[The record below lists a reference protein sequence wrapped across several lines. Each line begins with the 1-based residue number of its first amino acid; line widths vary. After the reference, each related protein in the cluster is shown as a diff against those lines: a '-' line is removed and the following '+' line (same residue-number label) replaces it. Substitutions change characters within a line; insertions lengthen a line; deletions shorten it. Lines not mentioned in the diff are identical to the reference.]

1 MGMGLIERA
10 LAACVLGALLMLVE
24 LPAAQAGEAVTLQ
37 LKWLHQFQF
46 AGYYAALDQGYYAEA
61 GLDVTLREGGPEVDA
76 ELEVAE
82 GRAQYGIG
90 NSNLVLAR
98 AAGRPFV
105 ALAVVLQHSPEILLT
120 RRQPDIASLSDLAGK
135 RLMDAPLSV
144 AVAAMLTR
152 SGIDVA
158 ALPRVPNRGN
168 AGDLL
173 DGKADMMVAYSTN
186 EPFAFERVGRP
197 YMAFSPRAVGVDFYG
212 DTLFTTEQE
221 VRDHPDRAAALRA
234 ASLRGW
240 QYAMQHP
247 VEMVESILAHHGG
260 NREQLLFEAQEME
273 RLMQP
278 ELVPLG
284 EMNPERW
291 RRIAQVFAES
301 GLLPPGFDVAPL
313 LYRPEGAV
321 IPAGL
326 VWGMAALGVAVLLST
341 LAVLRMARLRR
352 GLQQSEARF
361 RTLVEDSPVGIF
373 HYDSDLV
380 ITYVNATFAAIMCS
394 APDRLLGLSMHN
406 LRDQGPL
413 PAIRAP
419 LDGRRGRYEG
429 PYRSSLSGRDLLV
442 SMTCAP
448 LRDSDGTVTGG
459 IGIVEDITERVAA
472 DSERRTLLQAV
483 EQSPVAVVVTD
494 VGGTIRF
501 VNRAFEVNT
510 GYGRDEV
517 VGQNPRLLQGGDK
530 SAEEY
535 AELWRTITGGGVWS
549 GEFHNRRKDN
559 SLYWE
564 RAVIAPVRDSS
575 GTIVQFVGVK
585 EDITEKRAHDEEMR
599 RLVAHLTEAN
609 TELER
614 FAYVASHDLREP
626 LRTVASF
633 SQLLKRRYH
642 GKLDAEAD
650 EFIDLVVGAASR
662 MHALIGDLLTYSRVT
677 GKGSPFAPVDSAAV
691 CVLALSNL
699 RESIEE
705 AAATVDIQPLPGVT
719 ADEVQLMQL
728 FQNLIG
734 NAIKFRRSG
743 HPPTITVSCS
753 GGVFAVA
760 DDGIGIAHTDQD
772 IYEIFRRLN
781 SAETYPGTGVGLA
794 ICKRIVQRHGGR
806 LWHEPRPGGGTVFR
820 FTLEAEQ
827 PVG

>member
-1 MGMGLIERA
+1 MVCKGHVLAA
-10 LAACVLGALLMLVE
+10 LAAWALLL
-24 LPAAQAGEAVTLQ
+24 LAPTADAAEAVTLQ
-37 LKWLHQFQF
+37 LKWTHQFQF
-46 AGYYAALDQGYYAEA
+46 AGYYAALEQGYYAEA
-61 GLDVTLREGGPEVDA
+61 GLDVTLREGGPDLDA
-76 ELEVAE
+76 EAEVAA
-82 GRAQYGIG
+82 GRAQYGIS

-98 AAGRPFV
+98 AAGHPFV
-105 ALAVVLQHSPEILLT
+105 ALAVVLQRSPEILLA
-120 RRQPDIASLSDLAGK
+120 RRQSDINALSDLAGK

-152 SGIDVA
+152 AGIDPA
-158 ALPRVPNRGN
+158 SLPRVANHGN

-173 DGKADMMVAYSTN
+173 NGRADMMVAYSTN

-197 YMAFSPRAVGVDFYG
+197 YIAFTPRAVGVDFYG

-221 VRDHPDRAAALRA
+221 LRDRPERVAAFRA

-240 QYAMQHP
+240 QYAMLHP
-247 VEMVESILAHHGG
+247 GEMVELILARHGG
-260 NREQLLFEAQEME
+260 NREQLLFEVQEME

-301 GLLPPGFDVAPL
+301 GLVPAGFDVTAM
-313 LYRPEGAV
+313 LYRPDSPGVPGWLLWGLGGLGA
-321 IPAGL
+321 
-326 VWGMAALGVAVLLST
+326 AVLAAT
-341 LAVLRMARLRR
+341 LIILRMARLKR

-361 RTLVEDSPVGIF
+361 RALVEDSPVGIF
-373 HYDSDLV
+373 HYGPDLV
-380 ITYVNATFAAIMCS
+380 ITYVNGTFAAIMCA
-394 APDRLLGLSMHN
+394 APDRLLGLDMNN

-413 PAIRAP
+413 AAIRAA
-419 LDGRRGRYEG
+419 LGGRRGRYEG

-442 SMTCAP
+442 SMSCAP
-448 LRDSDGTVTGG
+448 LRDGDGKVVGG
-459 IGIVEDITERVAA
+459 IGIVEDITERVVAE
-472 DSERRTLLQAV
+472 SERRTLLQAV

-494 VGGTIRF
+494 ASGAIRF
-501 VNRAFEVNT
+501 VNRAFEANT
-510 GYGRDEV
+510 GYSRAEV
-517 VGQNPRLLQGGDK
+517 LGQNPRLLQGGGK
-530 SAEEY
+530 TAAEY
-535 AELWRTITGGGVWS
+535 LQLWRTIAGGGVWS
-549 GEFHNRRKDN
+549 GEFHNRRKDG

-564 RAVIAPVRDSS
+564 RAVIAPVRDAS
-575 GTIVQFVGVK
+575 GAIVQYVGVK
-585 EDITEKRAHDEEMR
+585 EDVTEKRAHDEEMR

-642 GKLDAEAD
+642 GRLDAEAD

-677 GKGSPFAPVDSAAV
+677 GKGSPFAPVQAGDA
-691 CVLALSNL
+691 CVLAISNL
-699 RESIEE
+699 RESIDE
-705 AAATVDIQPLPGVT
+705 AEATIRVGDLPQVL

-734 NAIKFRRSG
+734 NAIKFRRPG
-743 HPPTITVSCS
+743 QPPTISVSWAD
-753 GGVFAVA
+753 GVFAVA
-760 DDGIGIAHTDQD
+760 DDGIGIGDTTQD